1 MAWPHDPFR
10 SFYKSKDLDIPFGPR
25 TPALVTRLR
34 RPYRVTML
42 RFLLLI
48 GAVVVVVMVVSAVL
62 HLLFLLVT
70 VALVF
75 CVIGLMFGVFHRV
88 GRRTARRR

>member
-1 MAWPHDPFR
+1 
-10 SFYKSKDLDIPFGPR
+10 
-25 TPALVTRLR
+25 
-34 RPYRVTML
+34 ML

-48 GAVVVVVMVVSAVL
+48 GAVIVVVMIVSAVL

-75 CVIGLMFGVFHRV
+75 CVIGLMFGAFRRV
-88 GRRTARRR
+88 GRRAAGRR